1 MSNSSGGGFGSMIAN
16 VQSFRGTELVDPLE
30 DDLAELSADVGIFGF
45 PFDSTC
51 MNRTGTNQGPQG
63 IRQASTN
70 TLGYH
75 YEYDINLDDTYDI
88 VDCGDVEVVPGN
100 AGESLSRAEH
110 LHGSILEA
118 DMIPIMLGG
127 NHTVPIAG
135 YRGLG
140 QHAENP
146 GLVFLD
152 THIDT
157 AEEVAG
163 EKYTHACP
171 VARAI
176 DEAGFE
182 PSNISIIGASG
193 NLNPEYEVEYVK
205 EKNINLYPL
214 DEVIERGPIAVAND
228 AVTAATRDTDAL
240 YLDID
245 VDVLDTGFAPG
256 TGTPS
261 PAGMTSRELL
271 QVLGVVGSAGI
282 DAMSIVETAPIW
294 DDAGITSQI
303 AVRMIM
309 DTLAAN
315 ATGEANG
322 VGSGTRAARHGY
334 RS

>member
-1 MSNSSGGGFGSMIAN
+1 MVAN

-30 DDLAELSADVGIFGF
+30 DDLTELSADVGIFGF

-100 AGESLSRAEH
+100 AGESLDRAEQ

-135 YRGLG
+135 YRSLG
-140 QHAENP
+140 RHSENP

-157 AEEVAG
+157 AEQVAG

-205 EKNINLYPL
+205 DKNINLYPL